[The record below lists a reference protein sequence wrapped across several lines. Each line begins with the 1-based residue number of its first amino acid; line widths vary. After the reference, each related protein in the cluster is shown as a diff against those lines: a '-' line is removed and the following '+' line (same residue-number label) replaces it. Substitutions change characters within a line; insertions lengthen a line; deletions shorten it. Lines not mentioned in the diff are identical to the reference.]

1 VRIPDEASPSIG
13 LRGVTDSFSLAN
25 AWRAADPGDQG
36 ASGAR
41 RTRIQ
46 GLTAPARRRDNARAE
61 RARRARR
68 HCPPFQMTMDVH
80 PSRTAVTRLHRVAA
94 AKIEPTRG
102 DRARPAGT
110 RLD

>member
-1 VRIPDEASPSIG
+1 M
-13 LRGVTDSFSLAN
+13 RGVPPIPAN
-25 AWRAADPGDQG
+25 KAHPVRDE
-36 ASGAR
+36 S
-41 RTRIQ
+41 RIQ
-46 GLTAPARRRDNARAE
+46 GLTEPARRRDNARAE

-80 PSRTAVTRLHRVAA
+80 PSRTAVTCLHRVAA